1 MYIDR
6 IPASRFTL
14 KKFRKSKTRHKKYDA
29 IIVDIKTRKEY
40 IIPFGDNRYEQ
51 FRDTTGLGIYRQ
63 LDHGDRKRRENYLKR
78 HENTRKKKWS
88 ASWFSAVFLWSA
100 PRNE

>member
-14 KKFRKSKTRHKKYDA
+14 KKLRKSKTRHKKYDA

-40 IIPFGDNRYEQ
+40 IVPFGDNRYEQ
-51 FRDTTGLGIYRQ
+51 FRDTALGIYRQ
-63 LDHGDRKRRENYLKR
+63 LDHGDRQRRLNYLKR
-78 HENTRKKKWS
+78 HENTRKNTNQLLVQRRFPS
-88 ASWFSAVFLWSA
+88 STTSL
-100 PRNE
+100 